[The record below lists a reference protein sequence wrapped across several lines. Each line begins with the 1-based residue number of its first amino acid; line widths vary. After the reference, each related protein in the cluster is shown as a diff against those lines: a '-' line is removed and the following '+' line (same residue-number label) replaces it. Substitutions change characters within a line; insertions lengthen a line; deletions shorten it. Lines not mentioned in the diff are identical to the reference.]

1 MDTNIRIL
9 NLKKRLASVDLLLP
23 FGGTFGVNAS
33 PVAPDI
39 MTAAAAES
47 FADETARRSFFFDTN
62 INIEPER
69 GPKFETVEDI
79 MPKDTDY
86 IYPLFRALSAVII
99 PGHWVE
105 FPVDVLNAS
114 VPLLAGQTVYPNHD
128 NKKVE
133 GWLGAVNQS
142 LWDQAGQFS
151 EGTPGINAEL
161 KIDWKISPRIA
172 RGLLMKPP
180 AIHSVSVTVVFT
192 YEYSHPE
199 LEKDG
204 KFRDLLGEE
213 VEGSIVRLIATK
225 IEAYHEISLVT
236 QGADRLAKRGSD
248 RERDDDDF
256 AASATSQNSAPPAP
270 PASSPTQPSEASA
283 AAQTVKENPTV
294 KLSAEQKKK
303 LGLEAHEGED
313 VPDSIVLSK
322 LEELAAAAEAGE
334 TLMGEARAECLRV
347 ATLAE
352 ADAEGTLPVALA
364 DIINK
369 ASASQL
375 VDLTKLYTE
384 KAAAK
389 FKSTCQDCG
398 STNVSGRSSVET
410 PSDETLENRAPAAPA
425 GKSLFN

>member
-1 MDTNIRIL
+1 
-9 NLKKRLASVDLLLP
+9 
-23 FGGTFGVNAS
+23 
-33 PVAPDI
+33 
-39 MTAAAAES
+39 
-47 FADETARRSFFFDTN
+47 
-62 INIEPER
+62 
-69 GPKFETVEDI
+69 
-79 MPKDTDY
+79 
-86 IYPLFRALSAVII
+86 
-99 PGHWVE
+99 
-105 FPVDVLNAS
+105 
-114 VPLLAGQTVYPNHD
+114 
-128 NKKVE
+128 
-133 GWLGAVNQS
+133 
-142 LWDQAGQFS
+142 
-151 EGTPGINAEL
+151 
-161 KIDWKISPRIA
+161 
-172 RGLLMKPP
+172 
-180 AIHSVSVTVVFT
+180 
-192 YEYSHPE
+192 
-199 LEKDG
+199 
-204 KFRDLLGEE
+204 
-213 VEGSIVRLIATK
+213 
-225 IEAYHEISLVT
+225 
-236 QGADRLAKRGSD
+236 
-248 RERDDDDF
+248 
-256 AASATSQNSAPPAP
+256 
-270 PASSPTQPSEASA
+270 
-283 AAQTVKENPTV
+283 V